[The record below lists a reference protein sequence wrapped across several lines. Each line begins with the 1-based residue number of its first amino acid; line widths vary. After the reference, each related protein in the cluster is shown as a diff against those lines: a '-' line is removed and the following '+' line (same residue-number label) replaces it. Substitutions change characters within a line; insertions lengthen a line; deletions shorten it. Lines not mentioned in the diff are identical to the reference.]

1 MDERKLKNQLFR
13 IAAIMI
19 ISSILL
25 CVAGGSVLYY
35 LLKTAHESDNLQMR
49 IETEEYKDRI
59 LKQLD
64 SNMQIL
70 STLSRAYEV
79 SQVFDDPD
87 QLADSLA
94 LSNEGN
100 DFISMVYMSVDGVG
114 ILNTRGYGT
123 WEGFTLEDC
132 NPYSREAI
140 EQSFQG
146 EDAISKMFDSQVADE
161 KVFVYSV
168 PVWRNGDVIGALAAS
183 DSIGIFTD
191 IADGNT
197 VMGGEG
203 YVHLIN
209 ETGSFLVRSKNTL
222 VKEDIDSIFDGPYM
236 DEYVKE
242 NTRQALINQESVY
255 GQFKYE
261 GQECHF
267 YTIPLGLNGWHLF
280 CVNRVWGSATAVLNV
295 MIVIGVVLMILVVAN
310 GLLYYG
316 FYIFKKRTN
325 ELLNMAYY
333 DRVTGAENSLRFDQ
347 EYAEASKK
355 NNFSV
360 AALNIHNFKAVNDL
374 FGNSGGNKVLCYVKK
389 VIEQHLK
396 EGEFFCRDAADLF
409 YIYLLET
416 QEDILLER
424 VGQIINYVRE
434 SSSNAAYSYEISI
447 YAGIVVGG
455 TRENALV
462 ALQSIRGMRHKNIAF
477 YNNALHQA
485 LRDKNDIESG
495 MYIALKNQEFKL
507 FLQPKNDL
515 RTGQVVGAEALV
527 RWQKAD
533 GSYRYPNEFIP
544 LFEANGFCTKLDIYM
559 VEQACRQIREW
570 IDAGN
575 EPIPISINQSK
586 LLFSNRSYVSEL
598 EEVVDRYGV
607 AHDLIT
613 LEILEGVAMNDME
626 LLISQIQLLHE
637 KGFRVSLDD
646 FGTGYSS
653 LNMLYQLKIDE
664 LKLDRGFL
672 RKASNGDAA
681 RRQIIL
687 EQVIGFAKKLG
698 ISTVAEGVETEE
710 DRRNMEALSCDI
722 GQGYFYDKPIAAQV
736 FTEKYMHN
744 RA

>member
-1 MDERKLKNQLFR
+1 M
-13 IAAIMI
+13 
-19 ISSILL
+19 
-25 CVAGGSVLYY
+25 
-35 LLKTAHESDNLQMR
+35 
-49 IETEEYKDRI
+49 
-59 LKQLD
+59 
-64 SNMQIL
+64 
-70 STLSRAYEV
+70 
-79 SQVFDDPD
+79 
-87 QLADSLA
+87 
-94 LSNEGN
+94 
-100 DFISMVYMSVDGVG
+100 
-114 ILNTRGYGT
+114 
-123 WEGFTLEDC
+123 
-132 NPYSREAI
+132 
-140 EQSFQG
+140 
-146 EDAISKMFDSQVADE
+146 
-161 KVFVYSV
+161 
-168 PVWRNGDVIGALAAS
+168 
-183 DSIGIFTD
+183 
-191 IADGNT
+191 
-197 VMGGEG
+197 
-203 YVHLIN
+203 
-209 ETGSFLVRSKNTL
+209 
-222 VKEDIDSIFDGPYM
+222 
-236 DEYVKE
+236 
-242 NTRQALINQESVY
+242 
-255 GQFKYE
+255 
-261 GQECHF
+261 
-267 YTIPLGLNGWHLF
+267 
-280 CVNRVWGSATAVLNV
+280 
-295 MIVIGVVLMILVVAN
+295 
-310 GLLYYG
+310 
-316 FYIFKKRTN
+316 
-325 ELLNMAYY
+325 
-333 DRVTGAENSLRFDQ
+333 
-347 EYAEASKK
+347 
-355 NNFSV
+355 
-360 AALNIHNFKAVNDL
+360 
-374 FGNSGGNKVLCYVKK
+374 
-389 VIEQHLK
+389 
-396 EGEFFCRDAADLF
+396 
-409 YIYLLET
+409 
-416 QEDILLER
+416 
-424 VGQIINYVRE
+424 
-434 SSSNAAYSYEISI
+434 
-447 YAGIVVGG
+447 
-455 TRENALV
+455 
-462 ALQSIRGMRHKNIAF
+462 
-477 YNNALHQA
+477 
-485 LRDKNDIESG
+485 RDKNDIESA

-613 LEILEGVAMNDME
+613 LEILEGVAMNDMK
-626 LLISQIQLLHE
+626 LLVSQIQLLHE